1 MCCKNPNFFSEE
13 EMELKY
19 NYALKY
25 ITFRSKGYKF
35 VFLDEQSW
43 NLTEAGGYGWEEKR
57 KSLIIERQ
65 DKMKPSLSLIAAITH
80 KGILCFRI
88 FQGGVL

>member
-13 EMELKY
+13 EMERKH
-19 NYALKY
+19 NFALKY
-25 ITFRSKGYKF
+25 ITYHSKGYKF

-43 NLTEAGGYGWEEKR
+43 NLTEAGGYGWEEKS

-88 FQGGVL
+88 F